1 MAVSQAAKGTVSAGV
16 SWRELGKVLLTSPED
31 ESGRKPAPAGVP
43 GLGPAPQPGLV
54 VTLSAPVA
62 LGKEGSQLQ
71 GAHLRH
77 PPRGGGAVGTG
88 AGGPGTLGAL
98 LLWVEIW
105 GRLCSHAGF

>member
-1 MAVSQAAKGTVSAGV
+1 MSAGV

-43 GLGPAPQPGLV
+43 GLGPAPQPGLL

-77 PPRGGGAVGTG
+77 PPGGGAVGTG
-88 AGGPGTLGAL
+88 AGGPGRPGGFAFVGGDLGQTLL
-98 LLWVEIW
+98 SRWILN
-105 GRLCSHAGF
+105 

>member
-1 MAVSQAAKGTVSAGV
+1 MSAGV

-43 GLGPAPQPGLV
+43 GLGPAPQPGLL

-77 PPRGGGAVGTG
+77 PPGGAGPWAQVQVARAPWGFCFCGWRFG
-88 AGGPGTLGAL
+88 ADSALTLDFKLVFL
-98 LLWVEIW
+98 L
-105 GRLCSHAGF
+105 